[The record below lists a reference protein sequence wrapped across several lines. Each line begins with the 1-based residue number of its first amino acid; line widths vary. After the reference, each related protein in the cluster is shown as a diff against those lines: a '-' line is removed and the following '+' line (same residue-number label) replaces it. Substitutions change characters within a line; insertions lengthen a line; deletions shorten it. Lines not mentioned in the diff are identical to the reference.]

1 MAEIHIKSGLS
12 DFESIVGILVKNG
25 YVVNTEAKMRKF
37 PEEKT
42 IDYFRVNIAKKA
54 GCSD

>member
-1 MAEIHIKSGLS
+1 MGEIRIKSGLS
-12 DFESIVGILVKNG
+12 DLESIVGILVKNG
-25 YVVNTEAKMRKF
+25 YYVTAETKMKEF
-37 PEEKT
+37 PQEKT

>member
-25 YVVNTEAKMRKF
+25 YVVNAEAKMRKF
-37 PEEKT
+37 PQERT
-42 IDYFRVNIAKKA
+42 IDYFCVNITKKA

>member
-12 DFESIVGILVKNG
+12 DFKSIIGILVKNG
-25 YVVNTEAKMRKF
+25 YYVTAETKMKEF
-37 PEEKT
+37 PQERT
-42 IDYFRVNIAKKA
+42 IDYFCVNITKKA

>member
-12 DFESIVGILVKNG
+12 DFESIIGILVKNG
-25 YVVNTEAKMRKF
+25 YYVTAETKMKEF
-37 PEEKT
+37 PQEKT

>member
-12 DFESIVGILVKNG
+12 DFESIIGILVKNG
-25 YVVNTEAKMRKF
+25 YYVTAETKMNEF
-37 PEEKT
+37 PQERT
-42 IDYFRVNIAKKA
+42 IDYFCVNITEKA